1 MYIHTI
7 IHIYIY
13 TYIHIYI
20 HIYIYMHIYIHIHIY
35 IYTYIHIYIYTY
47 IHIYIYTYT
56 HIYIYTYTHIYIYMY
71 INIPSIGTKF
81 TILLDYSTL
90 PYLTI
95 WKILGLQTLENQTY
109 STLRVCWQDFHNFT
123 TVRVRFTPWSSITWL
138 ENSSIQLNV
147 FSPAMTTSEFPNH
160 NLTTFY
166 HIP

>member
-1 MYIHTI
+1 MYTCIHIYNYTYIHIYLYTY

-13 TYIHIYI
+13 TYIYA
-20 HIYIYMHIYIHIHIY
+20 YIYIHIHIY
-35 IYTYIHIYIYTY
+35 IYTYIHI
-47 IHIYIYTYT
+47 
-56 HIYIYTYTHIYIYMY
+56 HIYIYMY

-138 ENSSIQLNV
+138 ENSSIQLDV

-160 NLTTFY
+160 SLTTFY

>member
-1 MYIHTI
+1 MYIYIYIYIYTYVYI
-7 IHIYIY
+7 YTYIQLYIYTYILIYIYTYIYIHIYMHMYIYIYIY
-13 TYIHIYI
+13 TYIHI
-20 HIYIYMHIYIHIHIY
+20 H
-35 IYTYIHIYIYTY
+35 T
-47 IHIYIYTYT
+47 
-56 HIYIYTYTHIYIYMY
+56 YIYMY

-138 ENSSIQLNV
+138 ENSSIQLDV

>member
-1 MYIHTI
+1 
-7 IHIYIY
+7 
-13 TYIHIYI
+13 
-20 HIYIYMHIYIHIHIY
+20 
-35 IYTYIHIYIYTY
+35 
-47 IHIYIYTYT
+47 
-56 HIYIYTYTHIYIYMY
+56 MY

-138 ENSSIQLNV
+138 ENSSIQLDV
-147 FSPAMTTSEFPNH
+147 FPQP
-160 NLTTFY
+160 
-166 HIP
+166 

>member
-1 MYIHTI
+1 MYTY
-7 IHIYIY
+7 IHIYNYTYIHIYLY

-20 HIYIYMHIYIHIHIY
+20 YIYICIYVYICIY
-35 IYTYIHIYIYTY
+35 KYTYTYIHIYIYT
-47 IHIYIYTYT
+47 H
-56 HIYIYTYTHIYIYMY
+56 IYMY

-138 ENSSIQLNV
+138 ENSSIQLDV